1 MILNI
6 LSEAEHRN
14 EYPREPLG
22 IATGRGNRET
32 ELGAYCKERPPWEAG
47 LFETVL
53 QSLLR

>member
-1 MILNI
+1 M

-14 EYPREPLG
+14 EYTWELLG

-32 ELGAYCKERPPWEAG
+32 DLRKQLKERPLVRWEAG
-47 LFETVL
+47 MFETIL